1 MNIPIDKLYHYLE
14 TVARDVYGDVVIY
27 HFYPH
32 GSKKLEDLKGL
43 RKQSSADRYMLPSIY
58 CHDQEPLSYN
68 LYTNQI
74 LAPRPGQQLFKKYNI
89 AYNDEP
95 FIKYPSI
102 YNKRLLI
109 HSEKKSPDIDLFQQ
123 KNFIPIYYW
132 SHGIIALDWY
142 RYASYEQLN
151 KNVNKTFL
159 IYNRAWSGTREYRL
173 KFVDL
178 LIDYNLI
185 DQCQTTFSPI
195 EPELQLHYTKH
206 KFVNSKFQPGHQL
219 ENYLLPNSVDATASA
234 DYEINDYNTTNI
246 EVVLE
251 TLFDDQRLHLTEKI
265 LRPIAL
271 AQPFILAATQGSL
284 EYLRSYGFR
293 TFASVFDESYDTIK
307 DPVLRLEAIVTIMKE
322 ITKWTEQ
329 ECKEKLALANQIALY
344 NRKHFFSN
352 KFFAQIEDEL
362 IANLKQGFAEF
373 ETTVDTNGFF
383 ELRKQAAKFEE
394 IKTHILELENRQDI
408 IKILTKAKE
417 YRKH

>member
-14 TVARDVYGDVVIY
+14 TVARDVYGYVVIY

-32 GSKKLEDLKGL
+32 GSKKLEDLQGL
-43 RKQSSADRYMLPSIY
+43 RKQSSADRYMLPSVY

-109 HSEKKSPDIDLFQQ
+109 HSEKRSPDIDLFQQ

-142 RYASYEQLN
+142 RYASYEKLN
-151 KNVNKTFL
+151 KNVKKTFL

-206 KFVNSKFQPGHQL
+206 QFVNLKFQSSHQL
-219 ENYLLPNSVDATASA
+219 ENYLLPNSFDATASA

-271 AQPFILAATQGSL
+271 GQPFILAATQGSL

-293 TFASVFDESYDTIK
+293 TFGSVFDESYDTIK

-322 ITKWTEQ
+322 ITEWTAQ
-329 ECKEKLALANQIALY
+329 ECKEKIALANQIALY

-352 KFFAQIEDEL
+352 KFFGQIEDEL

-394 IKTHILELENRQDI
+394 IKKHILELENRQDI